1 MYVQITVNLQMSVP
15 VQNVCKSKL
24 HVCMGCCLKA
34 NNRRL
39 SKILNVAT
47 LKSKISSWKALGFLL
62 LRVQPFW
69 PVALLSLDR
78 RAVISGEVGKEE
90 NGSICSLETEETTLM
105 GILLSLC
112 VFPEFLQRTL
122 ECCL

>member
-1 MYVQITVNLQMSVP
+1 MSVP

-62 LRVQPFW
+62 LRVA
-69 PVALLSLDR
+69 ALLACGFAVTGQESCHLRGSRKR
-78 RAVISGEVGKEE
+78 REWEY
-90 NGSICSLETEETTLM
+90 M
-105 GILLSLC
+105 
-112 VFPEFLQRTL
+112 
-122 ECCL
+122 